1 MLACVGREAMVMALP
16 PTCDSA
22 VLPCFCGCLPFLHQH
37 FPPQSPPSPL
47 LDPSLCS
54 QQQPSPWDHSTL
66 PKLQLPGA
74 APSRGPAFLSEVC
87 MAVARTVWFSS
98 HQGFPRS
105 AVSLKCFSSD
115 PDNYP
120 NVGIGPLLQFPH
132 LPRAG
137 PGLLTLLFFPLVPSS
152 YRVLHGFIYPF
163 LVVRYS
169 SQLVFC
175 THFCVWRCIPDV
187 SVERHVLGV
196 HVLLYHLDPPL
207 GIFYGSVSV
216 HMHMKCDIFFGGS
229 FIISSIQH
237 ACISILN
244 SNFI

>member
-1 MLACVGREAMVMALP
+1 MLACGEREAMVMAP
-16 PTCDSA
+16 PSTCDSA

-132 LPRAG
+132 WWRAD
-137 PGLLTLLFFPLVPSS
+137 PILLTLLFFPLVPSS
-152 YRVLHGFIYPF
+152 YWVLHGSIYSFP
-163 LVVRYS
+163 LVRYS
-169 SQLVFC
+169 CPLSAGVC
-175 THFCVWRCIPDV
+175 MHFCVWRCIPDV
-187 SVERHVLGV
+187 SVEKDV
-196 HVLLYHLDPPL
+196 HTHPPPPPPSCSCQEHHSYGFLFFYFGKYFLILKVASGCYLLLAE
-207 GIFYGSVSV
+207 
-216 HMHMKCDIFFGGS
+216 K
-229 FIISSIQH
+229 Q
-237 ACISILN
+237 
-244 SNFI
+244 